1 MFIKWTI
8 IKTILKIIN
17 KNPNVTQ
24 RELSSELGLSLG
36 KINFCLQ
43 ALKAKGLIKMK
54 NFNQSTK
61 KLNYIYFLTPKGI
74 TEKTRLTIDFMKRKM
89 QEYKELKIELEN
101 NKFK

>member
-1 MFIKWTI
+1 MNNNQDNFK
-8 IKTILKIIN
+8 ILKIIN

-43 ALKAKGLIKMK
+43 SLKVKGLIKMK

-74 TEKTRLTIDFMKRKM
+74 TEKTRLTIDFMKRRM
-89 QEYKELKIELEN
+89 REYEELKIELEN

>member
-1 MFIKWTI
+1 MNNNQDNFK
-8 IKTILKIIN
+8 ILKIIN

-74 TEKTRLTIDFMKRKM
+74 TEKTRLTIDFMKRRM
-89 QEYKELKIELEN
+89 QEYEELKIELEN